1 MSRFSRFFAMAS
13 MALLASGAAIAQELK
28 PIVLPAP
35 QVQGGKPLM
44 QALALRTT
52 SREFARS
59 ELPAQTLSNLL
70 WAAWGINRPK
80 KKMRTAPS
88 AMDWQETDIYVV
100 MKAGVFIYDA
110 ASNTLK
116 ADVSGDYRALTG
128 TQPFVQDAPVTL
140 VYVADERR
148 MVIPSDWPKE
158 LKDATKEVK
167 SVFKWADSAVIS
179 ENVYLFAASEG
190 LATGTRAMV
199 DRPALA
205 RALKLNDNQSI
216 TMAQCV
222 GFPKK

>member
-1 MSRFSRFFAMAS
+1 MAS

-128 TQPFVQDAPVTL
+128 TQPFVQDA
-140 VYVADERR
+140 RQ
-148 MVIPSDWPKE
+148 
-158 LKDATKEVK
+158 TKGE
-167 SVFKWADSAVIS
+167 W
-179 ENVYLFAASEG
+179 
-190 LATGTRAMV
+190 
-199 DRPALA
+199 
-205 RALKLNDNQSI
+205 
-216 TMAQCV
+216 
-222 GFPKK
+222 

>member
-1 MSRFSRFFAMAS
+1 
-13 MALLASGAAIAQELK
+13 
-28 PIVLPAP
+28 
-35 QVQGGKPLM
+35 
-44 QALALRTT
+44 
-52 SREFARS
+52 
-59 ELPAQTLSNLL
+59 
-70 WAAWGINRPK
+70 
-80 KKMRTAPS
+80 
-88 AMDWQETDIYVV
+88 
-100 MKAGVFIYDA
+100 
-110 ASNTLK
+110 
-116 ADVSGDYRALTG
+116 
-128 TQPFVQDAPVTL
+128 
-140 VYVADERR
+140 